1 MLFSLMLVTTFLTL
15 IFQKFVSFTKLEEPN
30 FPIYMYDSRN
40 LAKTTY
46 QSIYRYNSLFMN
58 VGQVIDGP
66 QNGPAPPPWSIPA
79 QPNQIFTPQAVNIEV
94 PHTASVKVKTPCY
107 ISGHLYFG

>member
-1 MLFSLMLVTTFLTL
+1 MTAETILKPL
-15 IFQKFVSFTKLEEPN
+15 IKASVG
-30 FPIYMYDSRN
+30 
-40 LAKTTY
+40 
-46 QSIYRYNSLFMN
+46 NSLFMN

-107 ISGHLYFG
+107 IGGHLYFG

>member
-1 MLFSLMLVTTFLTL
+1 MATETVLKPL
-15 IFQKFVSFTKLEEPN
+15 IKVSVG
-30 FPIYMYDSRN
+30 
-40 LAKTTY
+40 
-46 QSIYRYNSLFMN
+46 NSLFMN
-58 VGQVIDGP
+58 VGQMIDGP

-107 ISGHLYFG
+107 IGGHLYFG

>member
-1 MLFSLMLVTTFLTL
+1 MTAEIMLKAL
-15 IFQKFVSFTKLEEPN
+15 IK
-30 FPIYMYDSRN
+30 
-40 LAKTTY
+40 A
-46 QSIYRYNSLFMN
+46 SIANSLFMN

-107 ISGHLYFG
+107 IGGHLYFG

>member
-1 MLFSLMLVTTFLTL
+1 MFHLQSWKNQAFQSTCMTAETILKPL
-15 IFQKFVSFTKLEEPN
+15 IKASVG
-30 FPIYMYDSRN
+30 
-40 LAKTTY
+40 
-46 QSIYRYNSLFMN
+46 NSLFMN

-107 ISGHLYFG
+107 IGGHLYFG

>member
-1 MLFSLMLVTTFLTL
+1 MTAETMLKPL
-15 IFQKFVSFTKLEEPN
+15 IK
-30 FPIYMYDSRN
+30 
-40 LAKTTY
+40 A
-46 QSIYRYNSLFMN
+46 SIGNSLFMN

-107 ISGHLYFG
+107 IGGHLYFG

>member
-1 MLFSLMLVTTFLTL
+1 MTAETILKPL
-15 IFQKFVSFTKLEEPN
+15 IKASVG
-30 FPIYMYDSRN
+30 
-40 LAKTTY
+40 
-46 QSIYRYNSLFMN
+46 NSLFMN

-107 ISGHLYFG
+107 IGGHLYFGWF

>member
-1 MLFSLMLVTTFLTL
+1 MTAEIMLKPL
-15 IFQKFVSFTKLEEPN
+15 IK
-30 FPIYMYDSRN
+30 
-40 LAKTTY
+40 A
-46 QSIYRYNSLFMN
+46 SIGNSLFMN

-79 QPNQIFTPQAVNIEV
+79 QPNQIFTPQAMNIEV

-107 ISGHLYFG
+107 IGGHLYFG

>member
-1 MLFSLMLVTTFLTL
+1 MTAETMLKPL
-15 IFQKFVSFTKLEEPN
+15 IK
-30 FPIYMYDSRN
+30 
-40 LAKTTY
+40 A
-46 QSIYRYNSLFMN
+46 SIGNSLFMN

-94 PHTASVKVKTPCY
+94 PHTASVKVKTTCY
-107 ISGHLYFG
+107 IGGHLYFG

>member
-1 MLFSLMLVTTFLTL
+1 MTAETMLKPL
-15 IFQKFVSFTKLEEPN
+15 IK
-30 FPIYMYDSRN
+30 
-40 LAKTTY
+40 A
-46 QSIYRYNSLFMN
+46 SIGNSLFMN

-79 QPNQIFTPQAVNIEV
+79 QPNQIFTPQVVNIEV

-107 ISGHLYFG
+107 INRTFIFWLILNSGRD

>member
-1 MLFSLMLVTTFLTL
+1 MATETMLKPL
-15 IFQKFVSFTKLEEPN
+15 IEVSVG
-30 FPIYMYDSRN
+30 
-40 LAKTTY
+40 
-46 QSIYRYNSLFMN
+46 NSLSMN
-58 VGQVIDGP
+58 VGQMIDGP

-107 ISGHLYFG
+107 IGGHLYFG

>member
-1 MLFSLMLVTTFLTL
+1 MTAETILKPLT
-15 IFQKFVSFTKLEEPN
+15 KVSVG
-30 FPIYMYDSRN
+30 
-40 LAKTTY
+40 
-46 QSIYRYNSLFMN
+46 NSLFTN

-107 ISGHLYFG
+107 IGGHLYFG

>member
-1 MLFSLMLVTTFLTL
+1 MTAETMLKPL
-15 IFQKFVSFTKLEEPN
+15 IK
-30 FPIYMYDSRN
+30 
-40 LAKTTY
+40 A
-46 QSIYRYNSLFMN
+46 SIGNSLFMN

-94 PHTASVKVKTPCY
+94 PHMASVKVKTPCY
-107 ISGHLYFG
+107 IGGHLYFG

>member
-1 MLFSLMLVTTFLTL
+1 MTAETMLKPL
-15 IFQKFVSFTKLEEPN
+15 IK
-30 FPIYMYDSRN
+30 
-40 LAKTTY
+40 A
-46 QSIYRYNSLFMN
+46 SIGNSLFMN

-107 ISGHLYFG
+107 MGGHLYFG

>member
-1 MLFSLMLVTTFLTL
+1 MAVETMLKPL
-15 IFQKFVSFTKLEEPN
+15 IKVSVG
-30 FPIYMYDSRN
+30 
-40 LAKTTY
+40 
-46 QSIYRYNSLFMN
+46 NSLFMN
-58 VGQVIDGP
+58 VGQMIDGP

-107 ISGHLYFG
+107 IGGHLYFG

>member
-1 MLFSLMLVTTFLTL
+1 MAAETMLKPL
-15 IFQKFVSFTKLEEPN
+15 IKVSVG
-30 FPIYMYDSRN
+30 
-40 LAKTTY
+40 
-46 QSIYRYNSLFMN
+46 NSLFMN
-58 VGQVIDGP
+58 VGQMIDGP

-107 ISGHLYFG
+107 IGGHLYFG

>member
-1 MLFSLMLVTTFLTL
+1 MTAETMLKPL
-15 IFQKFVSFTKLEEPN
+15 IK
-30 FPIYMYDSRN
+30 
-40 LAKTTY
+40 A
-46 QSIYRYNSLFMN
+46 SIANSLFMN

-107 ISGHLYFG
+107 IGGHLYFG

>member
-1 MLFSLMLVTTFLTL
+1 MTAETMLKPL
-15 IFQKFVSFTKLEEPN
+15 IK
-30 FPIYMYDSRN
+30 
-40 LAKTTY
+40 A
-46 QSIYRYNSLFMN
+46 SIANSLFMN

-107 ISGHLYFG
+107 KGRHLYFGRF

>member
-1 MLFSLMLVTTFLTL
+1 
-15 IFQKFVSFTKLEEPN
+15 
-30 FPIYMYDSRN
+30 
-40 LAKTTY
+40 
-46 QSIYRYNSLFMN
+46 MN

-94 PHTASVKVKTPCY
+94 PHTASVKVKTLHRWAFVFWL
-107 ISGHLYFG
+107 ILNSGRD

>member
-1 MLFSLMLVTTFLTL
+1 MTAETMLKPL
-15 IFQKFVSFTKLEEPN
+15 IK
-30 FPIYMYDSRN
+30 
-40 LAKTTY
+40 A
-46 QSIYRYNSLFMN
+46 SISNSLFMN

-107 ISGHLYFG
+107 IGGHLYFK

>member
-1 MLFSLMLVTTFLTL
+1 MTAETILKPL
-15 IFQKFVSFTKLEEPN
+15 IKASVG
-30 FPIYMYDSRN
+30 
-40 LAKTTY
+40 
-46 QSIYRYNSLFMN
+46 NSLFMN

-107 ISGHLYFG
+107 IGGQLYFG

>member
-1 MLFSLMLVTTFLTL
+1 MFHLQSWKNQDFQSTCMTAETILKPL
-15 IFQKFVSFTKLEEPN
+15 IKVSVG
-30 FPIYMYDSRN
+30 
-40 LAKTTY
+40 
-46 QSIYRYNSLFMN
+46 NSLFTN

-107 ISGHLYFG
+107 IGGHLYFG

>member
-1 MLFSLMLVTTFLTL
+1 MLKPL
-15 IFQKFVSFTKLEEPN
+15 IK
-30 FPIYMYDSRN
+30 
-40 LAKTTY
+40 A
-46 QSIYRYNSLFMN
+46 SIGNSLFTN

-94 PHTASVKVKTPCY
+94 PHTASVKVKTLHRWAFVFWL
-107 ISGHLYFG
+107 ILNSGRD

>member
-1 MLFSLMLVTTFLTL
+1 MFHLQSWKNQAFQSTCMTAETILKPL
-15 IFQKFVSFTKLEEPN
+15 IKVSVG
-30 FPIYMYDSRN
+30 
-40 LAKTTY
+40 
-46 QSIYRYNSLFMN
+46 NSLFTN

-107 ISGHLYFG
+107 IGGHLYFG

>member
-1 MLFSLMLVTTFLTL
+1 MLKPL
-15 IFQKFVSFTKLEEPN
+15 IK
-30 FPIYMYDSRN
+30 
-40 LAKTTY
+40 A
-46 QSIYRYNSLFMN
+46 SIGNSLFMN

-66 QNGPAPPPWSIPA
+66 QNGPAPPPWSITA

-107 ISGHLYFG
+107 IGRHLYFG

>member
-1 MLFSLMLVTTFLTL
+1 MTAETMLKPL
-15 IFQKFVSFTKLEEPN
+15 IK
-30 FPIYMYDSRN
+30 
-40 LAKTTY
+40 A
-46 QSIYRYNSLFMN
+46 SIGNSLFTN

-107 ISGHLYFG
+107 IGGHLYFG

>member
-1 MLFSLMLVTTFLTL
+1 MTAETMLKPL
-15 IFQKFVSFTKLEEPN
+15 IK
-30 FPIYMYDSRN
+30 
-40 LAKTTY
+40 A
-46 QSIYRYNSLFMN
+46 SIDHSLFMN

-107 ISGHLYFG
+107 IGGHLYFG

>member
-1 MLFSLMLVTTFLTL
+1 MTAETMLKPL
-15 IFQKFVSFTKLEEPN
+15 IK
-30 FPIYMYDSRN
+30 
-40 LAKTTY
+40 A
-46 QSIYRYNSLFMN
+46 SIGNSLFMN

-66 QNGPAPPPWSIPA
+66 QNGPVPPPWSIPA

-107 ISGHLYFG
+107 IGGHLYFG

>member
-1 MLFSLMLVTTFLTL
+1 MTAETMLKPLT
-15 IFQKFVSFTKLEEPN
+15 K
-30 FPIYMYDSRN
+30 
-40 LAKTTY
+40 A
-46 QSIYRYNSLFMN
+46 SIGNSLFMN

-107 ISGHLYFG
+107 IGGHLYFG

>member
-1 MLFSLMLVTTFLTL
+1 MLKPL
-15 IFQKFVSFTKLEEPN
+15 IK
-30 FPIYMYDSRN
+30 
-40 LAKTTY
+40 A
-46 QSIYRYNSLFMN
+46 SIGNSLFMN

-66 QNGPAPPPWSIPA
+66 QNGPAPPPSSIPA

-107 ISGHLYFG
+107 MGGHLYFG